1 MHHTITIFAILIA
14 GYLGRLAGTL
24 LMLALPSMAVA
35 DGGTSRVGTAQMI
48 VWIIYISLP
57 YFIIAT
63 GVIISLL
70 KKRLKSAR
78 AYGSILTVVL
88 LPPFALLLNWIFG
101 NSIQSA
107 GIFWAFFPL
116 VHLGIAVVLYHFVIG
131 KIRSSD

>member
-1 MHHTITIFAILIA
+1 MHTITLFAVLIA

-24 LMLALPSMAVA
+24 LMLALPSMAAA
-35 DGGTSRVGTAQMI
+35 DGVATRVGASQMI

-57 YFIIAT
+57 YFVIAT
-63 GVIISLL
+63 GLIISML
-70 KKRLKSAR
+70 KNRLKPAR
-78 AYGSILTVVL
+78 AYGSVLTVVL

-116 VHLGIAVVLYHFVIG
+116 VHLGIAVLLYHFVIG
-131 KIRSSD
+131 KIGSSD